1 MADAARSQRAAALEE
16 KKRKLEEI
24 KARRNRRI
32 AGSDDVVTARALAS
46 SNLEEDIDRLLQTP
60 PITTALSE
68 GGEVN
73 EAESTTTVQNGD
85 DRHRL
90 AADDERLDNVVAEPA
105 PAPPPARPIV
115 ESFTAATQ
123 TEEEDFLLVEHE
135 EEEPTP
141 EEKETVT
148 DGAASSALP
157 HDTEHVAGNLA
168 QPKVMSTEEVEEEL
182 VSSDF
187 SFFINNASKKV
198 ERVLGAAN
206 VADFFVDY
214 VGELDGVE
222 RPSAKS
228 DASRF
233 LSSRQ
238 VYECAKWTQTR
249 DVTDLDWSPLHRELM
264 LSSYHMPTS
273 PGLSSLSSHSSH
285 SAAVKS
291 VSGYDTPS
299 ASLAPRSGEL
309 QSDGLALVWSLFMPT
324 RPEHIFTCGSPVL
337 TTRFHPTEAPLV
349 IGGCQSGQLV
359 VWDVRAGRLPVQRS
373 SSSVS
378 GSKGHIH
385 PVCSMEVV
393 ESGVSVS
400 MHEWNRSVARVFH
413 NFFLS
418 IDGPCHRFD

>member
-24 KARRNRRI
+24 KARRSRRI
-32 AGSDDVVTARALAS
+32 AGSEDVVTARALAS
-46 SNLEEDIDRLLQTP
+46 SNLDEDIDRLLQTP
-60 PITTALSE
+60 PITTSFSGGDDGELGSE
-68 GGEVN
+68 SVE
-73 EAESTTTVQNGD
+73 NGD
-85 DRHRL
+85 DKHRV
-90 AADDERLDNVVAEPA
+90 ASEDDGLDNVVAEPA
-105 PAPPPARPIV
+105 PAPPPVRPVV
-115 ESFTAATQ
+115 ETFTVATQ
-123 TEEEDFLLVEHE
+123 TQEEDFPLLDQEE

-141 EEKETVT
+141 EEKEPTA
-148 DGAASSALP
+148 DGAASALP
-157 HDTEHVAGNLA
+157 MESEHGVVNLQ
-168 QPKVMSTEEVEEEL
+168 QPKVLSTEEIEEEL

-187 SFFINNASKKV
+187 SSFINNASKKV
-198 ERVLGAAN
+198 ERVLGAPV
-206 VADFFVDY
+206 VADLFVDY

-222 RPSAKS
+222 RQSAKS

-238 VYECAKWTQTR
+238 VFECAKWTQTR

-273 PGLSSLSSHSSH
+273 PGLSGLSSHSSH

-291 VSGYDTPS
+291 VTGYDTPS

-309 QSDGLALVWSLFMPT
+309 QSDGLALIWSLFMPT

-337 TTRFHPTEAPLV
+337 AARFHPTEAPLV

-373 SSSVS
+373 SSTIS

-393 ESGVSVS
+393 ESGVSVTARWL
-400 MHEWNRSVARVFH
+400 MWNQVGLGTL
-413 NFFLS
+413 FFTIECLLQ
-418 IDGPCHRFD
+418 